1 MVCLFVSYVG
11 CHTWNYKQYLY
22 NAILKLRKG
31 VAIMTDMIKKC
42 DIIKRLDMEKDKWKA
57 IKGHDRDQDVTH
69 ENFID
74 NVILIY
80 EWVIR
85 DVERM

>member
-1 MVCLFVSYVG
+1 MSRTINKDEL
-11 CHTWNYKQYLY
+11 
-22 NAILKLRKG
+22 LKK
-31 VAIMTDMIKKC
+31 
-42 DIIKRLDMEKDKWKA
+42 LDMERDKWKA
-57 IKGHDRDQDVTH
+57 IKRHDQDVSQDVTQ

-85 DVERM
+85 DVEKM

>member
-1 MVCLFVSYVG
+1 
-11 CHTWNYKQYLY
+11 
-22 NAILKLRKG
+22 
-31 VAIMTDMIKKC
+31 MTDTIRK
-42 DIIKRLDMEKDKWKA
+42 DELLKRLDMEREKWKA
-57 IKGHDRDQDVTH
+57 IKRHDQDVSQDVTQ

-80 EWVIR
+80 GWLIS